1 MLAREN
7 DDRKSPVSLPPLS
20 WVEDAAFEAPVGG
33 GLFVWICGHLAL
45 ALRKVRSEVLRAR
58 RAGAPSPLCA
68 LQDLRQFG
76 IATNR
81 RGARAGDDGDV
92 LASARDSGVAMRA
105 VPA

>member
-1 MLAREN
+1 MLAGVN
-7 DDRKSPVSLPPLS
+7 DDRKNPVSLPSLS
-20 WVEDAAFEAPVGG
+20 RIEDAAFEAPVGG
-33 GLFVWICGHLAL
+33 GLFIWICGRLAV
-45 ALRKVRSEVLRAR
+45 ALRKVRSEILRAR
-58 RAGAPSPLCA
+58 RAGAPSLLCA